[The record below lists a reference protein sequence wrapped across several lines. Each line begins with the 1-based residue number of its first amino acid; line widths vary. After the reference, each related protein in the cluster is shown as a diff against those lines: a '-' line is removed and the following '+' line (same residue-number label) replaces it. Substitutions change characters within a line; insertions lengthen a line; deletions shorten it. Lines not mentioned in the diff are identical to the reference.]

1 MVTTASSP
9 SPAGNRW
16 QRLLPGLALGG
27 AVTAAA
33 FLLRSLELP
42 GLTRLS
48 PLMLAIMIGML
59 VRNTLGRP
67 EAARAGLAFSL
78 RGPLRLGIILLGLQV
93 TLAEIL
99 GIGWS
104 GLLILAFALLSTYLF
119 TLWLGGRLGVA
130 PGLATL
136 IAAGT
141 GVCGASAIVAANTV
155 VRDGDES
162 VAYALATVTLF
173 GTIAMFSYP
182 LIGAALHLPTE
193 VYGLWSGASVHEV
206 AQVVAAGFARGQAE
220 GEFATVAKL
229 ARVLMLAPLVIG
241 MGLWAARQTQGGSR
255 TGSPPIPWFVF
266 GFLALVLLGARMEEM
281 MKPGL
286 EQIGHAGVTGDVPAQ
301 LAIGLVGAHHHGQRV
316 PTHDGHQPLFGGQ
329 VAWKHRLLV
338 DGDGVHVRRVQ
349 LGLPARALLPR
360 HDGQLV
366 QNLAG
371 PLWALRADQRQQSLA
386 PFGGLFGVD
395 VASVHQ
401 GAEQRFERCVHAL
414 HFTEGGGAY
423 AAYLHPSD
431 LHLKH
436 NMLKI

>member
-1 MVTTASSP
+1 VVTTVSSP

-182 LIGAALHLPTE
+182 LIGAALHMPTE

-266 GFLALVLLGARMEEM
+266 GFLALVLLGDTGWIDPQLRRYANLATQILLTFALAAV
-281 MKPGL
+281 GL
-286 EQIGHAGVTGDVPAQ
+286 ETDIRRLIAQ
-301 LAIGLVGAHHHGQRV
+301 GW
-316 PTHDGHQPLFGGQ
+316 QPL
-329 VAWKHRLLV
+329 LLGALATV
-338 DGDGVHVRRVQ
+338 YIA
-349 LGLPARALLPR
+349 LSTLLLALLWGR
-360 HDGQLV
+360 G
-366 QNLAG
+366 
-371 PLWALRADQRQQSLA
+371 
-386 PFGGLFGVD
+386 
-395 VASVHQ
+395 
-401 GAEQRFERCVHAL
+401 
-414 HFTEGGGAY
+414 
-423 AAYLHPSD
+423 
-431 LHLKH
+431 
-436 NMLKI
+436 

>member
-182 LIGAALHLPTE
+182 LIGAALHMPTE

-266 GFLALVLLGARMEEM
+266 GFLALVLLGDTGWIDPQLRLYANLATQILLTFALAAV
-281 MKPGL
+281 GL
-286 EQIGHAGVTGDVPAQ
+286 ETDIRRLIAQ
-301 LAIGLVGAHHHGQRV
+301 GW
-316 PTHDGHQPLFGGQ
+316 QPL
-329 VAWKHRLLV
+329 LLGALATV
-338 DGDGVHVRRVQ
+338 YIA
-349 LGLPARALLPR
+349 LSTLLLALLWGR
-360 HDGQLV
+360 G
-366 QNLAG
+366 
-371 PLWALRADQRQQSLA
+371 
-386 PFGGLFGVD
+386 
-395 VASVHQ
+395 
-401 GAEQRFERCVHAL
+401 
-414 HFTEGGGAY
+414 
-423 AAYLHPSD
+423 
-431 LHLKH
+431 
-436 NMLKI
+436 

>member
-27 AVTAAA
+27 TVTAAA

-182 LIGAALHLPTE
+182 LIGAALHMPTE

-266 GFLALVLLGARMEEM
+266 GFLALVLLGDTGWIDPQLRRYANLATQILLTFALAAV
-281 MKPGL
+281 GL
-286 EQIGHAGVTGDVPAQ
+286 ETDIRRLIAQ
-301 LAIGLVGAHHHGQRV
+301 GW
-316 PTHDGHQPLFGGQ
+316 QPL
-329 VAWKHRLLV
+329 LLGALATV
-338 DGDGVHVRRVQ
+338 YIA
-349 LGLPARALLPR
+349 LSTLLLALLWGR
-360 HDGQLV
+360 G
-366 QNLAG
+366 
-371 PLWALRADQRQQSLA
+371 
-386 PFGGLFGVD
+386 
-395 VASVHQ
+395 
-401 GAEQRFERCVHAL
+401 
-414 HFTEGGGAY
+414 
-423 AAYLHPSD
+423 
-431 LHLKH
+431 
-436 NMLKI
+436 

>member
-1 MVTTASSP
+1 MVTTVSSP

-182 LIGAALHLPTE
+182 LIGAALHMPTE

-255 TGSPPIPWFVF
+255 TGSAPIPWFVF
-266 GFLALVLLGARMEEM
+266 GFLALVLLGDTGWIDPQLRRYAN
-281 MKPGL
+281 PATQILLTFALAAVGL
-286 EQIGHAGVTGDVPAQ
+286 ETDIRRLIAQ
-301 LAIGLVGAHHHGQRV
+301 GW
-316 PTHDGHQPLFGGQ
+316 QPL
-329 VAWKHRLLV
+329 LLGALATV
-338 DGDGVHVRRVQ
+338 YIA
-349 LGLPARALLPR
+349 LSTLLLALLWGR
-360 HDGQLV
+360 G
-366 QNLAG
+366 
-371 PLWALRADQRQQSLA
+371 
-386 PFGGLFGVD
+386 
-395 VASVHQ
+395 
-401 GAEQRFERCVHAL
+401 
-414 HFTEGGGAY
+414 
-423 AAYLHPSD
+423 
-431 LHLKH
+431 
-436 NMLKI
+436 

>member
-155 VRDGDES
+155 VRDGAES

-182 LIGAALHLPTE
+182 LIGAALHMPTE

-266 GFLALVLLGARMEEM
+266 GFLALVLLGDTGWIDPQLRLYANLATQILLTFALAAV
-281 MKPGL
+281 GL
-286 EQIGHAGVTGDVPAQ
+286 ETDIRRLIAQ
-301 LAIGLVGAHHHGQRV
+301 GW
-316 PTHDGHQPLFGGQ
+316 QPL
-329 VAWKHRLLV
+329 LLGALATV
-338 DGDGVHVRRVQ
+338 YSA
-349 LGLPARALLPR
+349 LSTLLLALLWGR
-360 HDGQLV
+360 G
-366 QNLAG
+366 
-371 PLWALRADQRQQSLA
+371 
-386 PFGGLFGVD
+386 
-395 VASVHQ
+395 
-401 GAEQRFERCVHAL
+401 
-414 HFTEGGGAY
+414 
-423 AAYLHPSD
+423 
-431 LHLKH
+431 
-436 NMLKI
+436 

>member
-48 PLMLAIMIGML
+48 PLMLANMIGML

-182 LIGAALHLPTE
+182 LIGAALHMPTE

-266 GFLALVLLGARMEEM
+266 GFLALVLLGDTGGIDPQLRRYANLATQILLTFALAAV
-281 MKPGL
+281 GL
-286 EQIGHAGVTGDVPAQ
+286 ETDIRRLIAQ
-301 LAIGLVGAHHHGQRV
+301 GW
-316 PTHDGHQPLFGGQ
+316 QPL
-329 VAWKHRLLV
+329 LLGALATV
-338 DGDGVHVRRVQ
+338 YIA
-349 LGLPARALLPR
+349 LSTLLLALLWGR
-360 HDGQLV
+360 G
-366 QNLAG
+366 
-371 PLWALRADQRQQSLA
+371 
-386 PFGGLFGVD
+386 
-395 VASVHQ
+395 
-401 GAEQRFERCVHAL
+401 
-414 HFTEGGGAY
+414 
-423 AAYLHPSD
+423 
-431 LHLKH
+431 
-436 NMLKI
+436 

>member
-1 MVTTASSP
+1 MVAIASNSG
-9 SPAGNRW
+9 PAGSRW
-16 QRLLPGLALGG
+16 RALLPGLALGG
-27 AVTAAA
+27 VVTAAA
-33 FLLRSLELP
+33 FLLRAPQLP
-42 GLTRLS
+42 GLTRIS

-67 EAARAGLAFSL
+67 ETARAGLAFGL

-104 GLLILAFALLSTYLF
+104 GLLILAFALLSTYLL

-130 PGLATL
+130 PGLSTL

-155 VRDGDES
+155 VRDSDES

-182 LIGAALHLPTE
+182 LLGAALQLPAE

-241 MGLWAARQTQGGSR
+241 MGLWAARRQQAGGHS
-255 TGSPPIPWFVF
+255 GSPPIPWFVF
-266 GFLALVLLGARMEEM
+266 GFLGLVVLGDTLAIDPQLRSHANLVTQILLTFALAAVGLETEVRRLIAQGWQPLLLGA
-281 MKPGL
+281 
-286 EQIGHAGVTGDVPAQ
+286 
-301 LAIGLVGAHHHGQRV
+301 LATVYIAISTLI
-316 PTHDGHQPLFGGQ
+316 L
-329 VAWKHRLLV
+329 
-338 DGDGVHVRRVQ
+338 
-349 LGLPARALLPR
+349 ALL
-360 HDGQLV
+360 
-366 QNLAG
+366 
-371 PLWALRADQRQQSLA
+371 W
-386 PFGGLFGVD
+386 
-395 VASVHQ
+395 
-401 GAEQRFERCVHAL
+401 GAA
-414 HFTEGGGAY
+414 
-423 AAYLHPSD
+423 
-431 LHLKH
+431 
-436 NMLKI
+436 

>member
-104 GLLILAFALLSTYLF
+104 GLLIRAFALLSTYLF

-182 LIGAALHLPTE
+182 LIGAALHMPTE

-266 GFLALVLLGARMEEM
+266 GFLALVLLGDTGWIDPQLRLYANLATQILLTFALAAV
-281 MKPGL
+281 GL
-286 EQIGHAGVTGDVPAQ
+286 ETDIRRLIAQ
-301 LAIGLVGAHHHGQRV
+301 GW
-316 PTHDGHQPLFGGQ
+316 QPL
-329 VAWKHRLLV
+329 LLGALATV
-338 DGDGVHVRRVQ
+338 YIA
-349 LGLPARALLPR
+349 LSTLLLALLWGR
-360 HDGQLV
+360 G
-366 QNLAG
+366 
-371 PLWALRADQRQQSLA
+371 
-386 PFGGLFGVD
+386 
-395 VASVHQ
+395 
-401 GAEQRFERCVHAL
+401 
-414 HFTEGGGAY
+414 
-423 AAYLHPSD
+423 
-431 LHLKH
+431 
-436 NMLKI
+436 

>member
-48 PLMLAIMIGML
+48 PLMLTIMIGML

-182 LIGAALHLPTE
+182 LIGAALHMPTE

-266 GFLALVLLGARMEEM
+266 GFLALVLLGDTGWIDPQLRRYAN
-281 MKPGL
+281 PATQILLTFALAAVGL
-286 EQIGHAGVTGDVPAQ
+286 ETDIRRLIAQ
-301 LAIGLVGAHHHGQRV
+301 GW
-316 PTHDGHQPLFGGQ
+316 QPL
-329 VAWKHRLLV
+329 LLGALATV
-338 DGDGVHVRRVQ
+338 YIA
-349 LGLPARALLPR
+349 LSTLLLALLWGR
-360 HDGQLV
+360 G
-366 QNLAG
+366 
-371 PLWALRADQRQQSLA
+371 
-386 PFGGLFGVD
+386 
-395 VASVHQ
+395 
-401 GAEQRFERCVHAL
+401 
-414 HFTEGGGAY
+414 
-423 AAYLHPSD
+423 
-431 LHLKH
+431 
-436 NMLKI
+436 

>member
-78 RGPLRLGIILLGLQV
+78 CGPLRLGIILLGLQV

-182 LIGAALHLPTE
+182 LIGAALHMPTE

-266 GFLALVLLGARMEEM
+266 GFLALVLLGDTGWIDPQLRLYANLATQILLTFALAAV
-281 MKPGL
+281 GL
-286 EQIGHAGVTGDVPAQ
+286 ETDIRRLIAQ
-301 LAIGLVGAHHHGQRV
+301 GW
-316 PTHDGHQPLFGGQ
+316 QPL
-329 VAWKHRLLV
+329 LLGALATV
-338 DGDGVHVRRVQ
+338 YIA
-349 LGLPARALLPR
+349 LSTLLLALLWGR
-360 HDGQLV
+360 G
-366 QNLAG
+366 
-371 PLWALRADQRQQSLA
+371 
-386 PFGGLFGVD
+386 
-395 VASVHQ
+395 
-401 GAEQRFERCVHAL
+401 
-414 HFTEGGGAY
+414 
-423 AAYLHPSD
+423 
-431 LHLKH
+431 
-436 NMLKI
+436 

>member
-1 MVTTASSP
+1 MVATASSP

-16 QRLLPGLALGG
+16 QALLPGLGLGG
-27 AVTAAA
+27 SVTAAA

-42 GLTRLS
+42 GLARIS

-93 TLAEIL
+93 TLVEIL

-141 GVCGASAIVAANTV
+141 GVCGASAIVAVNTV
-155 VRDGDES
+155 VRDSDES

-182 LIGAALHLPTE
+182 LIGAALHMPTE

-241 MGLWAARQTQGGSR
+241 MGLWAARQTQGGSG

-266 GFLALVLLGARMEEM
+266 GFLALVLLGDTGWIDPQLRRYANLATQILLTFALAAV
-281 MKPGL
+281 GL
-286 EQIGHAGVTGDVPAQ
+286 ETDFRRLIAQ
-301 LAIGLVGAHHHGQRV
+301 GW
-316 PTHDGHQPLFGGQ
+316 QPL
-329 VAWKHRLLV
+329 LLGALATV
-338 DGDGVHVRRVQ
+338 YIA
-349 LGLPARALLPR
+349 LSTLLLALLWGR
-360 HDGQLV
+360 G
-366 QNLAG
+366 
-371 PLWALRADQRQQSLA
+371 
-386 PFGGLFGVD
+386 
-395 VASVHQ
+395 
-401 GAEQRFERCVHAL
+401 
-414 HFTEGGGAY
+414 
-423 AAYLHPSD
+423 
-431 LHLKH
+431 
-436 NMLKI
+436 

>member
-1 MVTTASSP
+1 MVTTVSSP
-9 SPAGNRW
+9 IPAGNRW

-182 LIGAALHLPTE
+182 LIGAALHMPTE

-266 GFLALVLLGARMEEM
+266 GFLALVLLGDTGWIDPQLRRYAN
-281 MKPGL
+281 PATQILLTFALAAVGL
-286 EQIGHAGVTGDVPAQ
+286 ETDIRRLIAQ
-301 LAIGLVGAHHHGQRV
+301 GW
-316 PTHDGHQPLFGGQ
+316 QPL
-329 VAWKHRLLV
+329 LLGALATV
-338 DGDGVHVRRVQ
+338 YIA
-349 LGLPARALLPR
+349 LSTLLLALLWGR
-360 HDGQLV
+360 G
-366 QNLAG
+366 
-371 PLWALRADQRQQSLA
+371 
-386 PFGGLFGVD
+386 
-395 VASVHQ
+395 
-401 GAEQRFERCVHAL
+401 
-414 HFTEGGGAY
+414 
-423 AAYLHPSD
+423 
-431 LHLKH
+431 
-436 NMLKI
+436 

>member
-1 MVTTASSP
+1 MVTTVSSP

-182 LIGAALHLPTE
+182 LIGAALHMPTE

-266 GFLALVLLGARMEEM
+266 GFLALVLLGDTGWIDPQLRRYAN
-281 MKPGL
+281 PATQILLTFALAAVGL
-286 EQIGHAGVTGDVPAQ
+286 ETDIRRLIAQ
-301 LAIGLVGAHHHGQRV
+301 GW
-316 PTHDGHQPLFGGQ
+316 QPL
-329 VAWKHRLLV
+329 LLGALATV
-338 DGDGVHVRRVQ
+338 YIA
-349 LGLPARALLPR
+349 LSTLLLALLWGR
-360 HDGQLV
+360 G
-366 QNLAG
+366 
-371 PLWALRADQRQQSLA
+371 
-386 PFGGLFGVD
+386 
-395 VASVHQ
+395 
-401 GAEQRFERCVHAL
+401 
-414 HFTEGGGAY
+414 
-423 AAYLHPSD
+423 
-431 LHLKH
+431 
-436 NMLKI
+436 